1 MIAVRVRLSTV
12 PGDLRD
18 ALELMEEGSAEDIAD
33 LLPGD
38 LDRLR
43 KCAADGNAKVNEVV
57 EAIDLVI
64 KLLEEMAL
72 CCQGS
77 KSRTEVMHF
86 SCTA

>member
-33 LLPGD
+33 LLPDD